1 MRKLAKIV
9 RIDELNPIEG
19 ADAIECAVV
28 GGWKVVAQKGLYNV
42 GDLAIYFEI
51 DSWIP
56 TELAPFLSKGK
67 EPREFEGV
75 KGERLKTI
83 KLRGQLSQGLLMPL
97 EYTEDGGFYFRRTDG
112 DIQNVS
118 EDQDVTELLG
128 IKKWEKPVNA
138 QLAGVCRG
146 NFPSLIPKTDQERAQ
161 NLKKEIVAANEAGT
175 QFEITE
181 KLEGSS
187 MTVYRMVVDGEM
199 QFGVCSR
206 NMDLK
211 EVAGNTF
218 WDVARQDD
226 IEAKMIAVDEFWS
239 FAIQGELVGP
249 NIQGN
254 IYKLSKPEFRVFDVY
269 DIQAGKYLNPEARW
283 QLITR
288 MGLKHVPVLAF
299 SASMYDTLGITD
311 MNQLLE
317 FADGKSMNGAAGH
330 EPLREGVVFKEVNGG
345 MTFKVISNQYL
356 LGEK

>member
-9 RIDELNPIEG
+9 KIDELNPIEG

-42 GDLAIYFEI
+42 GDLAVYFEI

-56 TELAPFLSKGK
+56 HELAPFLSKGK

-97 EYTEDGGFYFRRTDG
+97 KEACPNIEMQIFEDL
-112 DIQNVS
+112 
-118 EDQDVTELLG
+118 DVTEYLG

-226 IEAKMIAVDEFWS
+226 IEAKMIDVDEFWS

>member
-42 GDLAIYFEI
+42 GDLAVYFEI

-56 TELAPFLSKGK
+56 NELAPFLSKGK

-83 KLRGQLSQGLLMPL
+83 KLRGQLSQGLLMPMKEIVEFVGNPL
-97 EYTEDGGFYFRRTDG
+97 RVFE
-112 DIQNVS
+112 
-118 EDQDVTELLG
+118 EDQDMTETLG

-146 NFPSLIPKTDQERAQ
+146 NFPSLIPKTDQERVQ
-161 NLKKEIVAANEAGT
+161 NLKKAIESARGDT
-175 QFEITE
+175 FEVTE

-187 MTVYRMVVDGEM
+187 MTVYQMVVDGEM

-211 EVAGNTF
+211 ETEGNSF
-218 WDVARQDD
+218 WATARKDD
-226 IEAKMIAVDEFWS
+226 IEAKMKAVDEFWS

-249 NIQGN
+249 GIQGN
-254 IYKLSKPEFRVFDVY
+254 IYGLKEPKFYVFDIY
-269 DIQAGKYLNPEARW
+269 DIQAGEYLPPDAR
-283 QLITR
+283 R
-288 MGLKHVPVLAF
+288 SVVDAMGLDHVPVITTDFKLEHTVDELLGMAEYPSELA
-299 SASMYDTLGITD
+299 
-311 MNQLLE
+311 NVQ
-317 FADGKSMNGAAGH
+317 
-330 EPLREGVVFKEVNGG
+330 REGIVFKETRGG
-345 MTFKVISNQYL
+345 FSFKAISNKYL
-356 LGEK
+356 LNEK

>member
-9 RIDELNPIEG
+9 KIDELNPIEG
-19 ADAIECAVV
+19 ADSIECAVV

-161 NLKKEIVAANEAGT
+161 NLKKEIGQAMAVEQA
-175 QFEITE
+175 FEVTE

-187 MTVYRMVVDGEM
+187 MTCYLIDGE
-199 QFGVCSR
+199 FGVCSR
-206 NMDLK
+206 NLDLK
-211 EVAGNTF
+211 ETEGNS
-218 WDVARQDD
+218 
-226 IEAKMIAVDEFWS
+226 FWS
-239 FAIQGELVGP
+239 TARRDGVEEKMREQFGLRDFALQGELIGP
-249 NIQGN
+249 GIQGN
-254 IYKLSKPEFRVFDVY
+254 IYGLKDTQFRIFDIY
-269 DIQAGKYLNPEARW
+269 DIRRGEYVDPMTRQAIVGEMELA
-283 QLITR
+283 
-288 MGLKHVPVLAF
+288 HVPVLTYQAKLT
-299 SASMYDTLGITD
+299 DTLGITD
-311 MNQLLE
+311 IDGLLK
-317 FADGKSMNGAAGH
+317 FAEGKSTLADV
-330 EPLREGVVFKEVNGG
+330 EREGVVFKEINGG
-345 MTFKVISNQYL
+345 FTFKAISNKYL